1 MWLDIIVSQGC
12 GNFVGSFAAI
22 ETVNES
28 CLANPL
34 NALELGGIVL
44 LGLILLEETHWT
56 DLDDLEGLEHALN

>member
-1 MWLDIIVSQGC
+1 MC
-12 GNFVGSFAAI
+12 SFAAI